1 MISFPIKF
9 SMLCKYFCLKFSI
22 NQVTAW
28 RNFFLA
34 YFHILVYFDYLIVF
48 GCIFKMA
55 IYIYIFCVNLK
66 KLLGSFLS
74 TAIFLLSAPT
84 PYVSINIFKVFHH
97 LFWLW
102 LTLYSFY
109 VLFLSIF
116 LNIRNSFWFTWLSL
130 HPYSLVNQV
139 TPNVYLDTQKDPQDR
154 DGTVP
159 VLQELL
165 TDGGEG
171 WGRSMH
177 MQKM

>member
-1 MISFPIKF
+1 MQIFLFKIFNQPGDCMKKF
-9 SMLCKYFCLKFSI
+9 FS
-22 NQVTAW
+22 
-28 RNFFLA
+28 
-34 YFHILVYFDYLIVF
+34 
-48 GCIFKMA
+48 CIFSHTSLFWLFDSFWMHIQNGY

-177 MQKM
+177 MQKV